1 MLGTR
6 PDIDFAVIKMSQY
19 SANPS
24 PDHLNKA
31 LHIVRYLMYT
41 RNYEIVFD
49 GNSDEGFMA
58 YCDSDW
64 ASDPD
69 DRKSHTGMI
78 IQLAAAPICW
88 VSHKQKTVALSS
100 TEAEYMALSD
110 SCRQLEW
117 LRSLFNEIGIP
128 IQSLPLCGDNQG
140 SIFLASNPIQE
151 RRTKH
156 IDIRFHHIREK
167 IENGNVELFYVQTED
182 NIADILTKNLALVK
196 FKKFRDLLGI
206 TFL

>member
-6 PDIDFAVIKMSQY
+6 PDICYAVTKLAQFA
-19 SANPS
+19 ANPS
-24 PDHLNKA
+24 QDHLDKA
-31 LHIVRYLMYT
+31 LYICRYLVGT
-41 RNYEIVFD
+41 SNYRLTYD
-49 GNSDEGFMA
+49 GDLGEGLA
-58 YCDSDW
+58 ACTDSDW
-64 ASDPD
+64 ASDPEG
-69 DRKSHTGMI
+69 RRSQTGFFLK
-78 IQLAAAPICW
+78 LAGGLISWTSRA
-88 VSHKQKTVALSS
+88 QKTVALSS

-110 SCRQLEW
+110 SCRQLMW
-117 LRSLFNEIGIP
+117 LRSLFNEIGIS

-156 IDIRFHHIREK
+156 IDIRFHYIRERV
-167 IENGNVELFYVQTED
+167 EMRQVELFYVRTDD